1 MLKKLR
7 LGSFRQLGLLLFI
20 ILLCA
25 LVQLSNNKF
34 LDATNIASIFT
45 NTAIIAILSI
55 GMLIVMLTGGIDLS
69 IGANI
74 ALSGMMAALH
84 VMTNPDVPP
93 ILLILE
99 GMLTGL
105 VCGALIGLLVSRLN
119 MLPIIA
125 SLGMCYVYRGV
136 VFLLSGGQWV
146 SAHQMSDSF
155 KAIAIGKFLG
165 VNNLVVIAIVL
176 YIAAQYFL
184 NYTRTG
190 RRFYAVGSNCEAA
203 RVSGIDA
210 VKTKFQA
217 YAIMGALAG
226 LSGVLWVSKFAS
238 AQPDTATGYE
248 INIIA
253 ACVIG
258 GVSISGG
265 SGKVSGVLLGSLL
278 IGIINNALPLI
289 NFVSEFSKN
298 LIQGMIILI
307 AVLLN
312 TLVKRRA
319 EHNALTRR
327 QI

>member
-1 MLKKLR
+1 MPKKFR
-7 LGSFRQLGLLLFI
+7 PGSFRQLGLTLFI
-20 ILLCA
+20 AALCA
-25 LVQLSNNKF
+25 LVQLGNSKF
-34 LDATNIASIFT
+34 FDPGNIASIFT
-45 NTAIIAILSI
+45 NTAIIAILAI

-74 ALSGMMAALH
+74 ALSGMVAALH
-84 VMTNPDVPP
+84 VMNDPNVSP
-93 ILLILE
+93 ILLMLE
-99 GMLTGL
+99 GTLTGI
-105 VCGALIGLLVSRLN
+105 VCGSLIGLLVSKLD

-125 SLGMCYVYRGV
+125 SLGMYYVFRGA

-165 VNNLVVIAIVL
+165 VNNLVMIAAVL
-176 YIAAQYFL
+176 YIVAQYFL

-210 VKTKFQA
+210 GRTKLQA

-226 LSGVLWVSKFAS
+226 LAGVLWVSKFAS

-258 GVSISGG
+258 GVSVSGG
-265 SGKVSGVLLGSLL
+265 SGRVSGVLLGSLL

-298 LIQGMIILI
+298 LIQGLIILI

-319 EHNALTRR
+319 ERSALARR